1 MKAFWTDPTR
11 NIHDI
16 HTIGGRIV
24 SYSARVRQERT
35 SRRVF
40 LFGAGAAALTA
51 SYSVFIERYLVQVNR
66 YDVFVSNLPPAFV
79 GYQIAHLTDTHLGWM
94 TSTKF
99 LNEVVDIAN
108 DVGADLIVGTGDFV
122 HRQPEEV
129 GAVWPL
135 LKRLRARDGVC
146 CVLGNHDHW
155 ADERESLSR
164 LESSGFSVRH
174 SVVPLVRNGQRLL
187 VLGAGD
193 HMEDRFGLNDLLQAA
208 RPEDCRIVLAHNP
221 DAADQPRGGR
231 IDLMLSG
238 HTHGGQIRIP
248 GYGAPILPV
257 HNKAYDQGL
266 KTVGDMSLFISRG
279 VGCVAIPARF
289 ASPPEVAVLRLT
301 DERSTGATA

>member
-1 MKAFWTDPTR
+1 
-11 NIHDI
+11 
-16 HTIGGRIV
+16 
-24 SYSARVRQERT
+24 
-35 SRRVF
+35 VF

-66 YDVFVSNLPPAFV
+66 YDVFVPNLPPAFV

-94 TSTKF
+94 TSTQF
-99 LNEVVDIAN
+99 LSEVVGVTN

-122 HRQPEEV
+122 HRARDEV
-129 GAVWPL
+129 LGVWPL
-135 LKRLRARDGVC
+135 LRRLKARDGVY

-155 ADERESLSR
+155 ADERESLAQ

-174 SVVPLVRNGQRLL
+174 RAVSLVRNGQR
-187 VLGAGD
+187 VLIMGAGD
-193 HMEDRFGLNDLLQAA
+193 HMEDNFGLDHVLKAA

-221 DAADQPRGGR
+221 DSADRPRTAR

-266 KTVGDMSLFISRG
+266 KTVGDLSLFISRG
-279 VGCVAIPARF
+279 IGCVAIPVRF

-301 DERSTGATA
+301 DERSAEVRL